1 VKLSLAL
8 ALLAVAATLLWRVI
22 RDQMPMEEMA
32 YYYDLSEQKLFAA
45 PRRLVPP
52 IRGLNDATEDAVRA
66 MVFSTT
72 GNPKDKASRKIA
84 YLEKFSPELKQQVEA
99 FRKAEEQDPTAPR
112 PPKDKADR
120 ITSRA
125 HCFVRRLT
133 DSEWYPLNSPEAE
146 KILVEWQTPDTV
158 VCVP

>member
-1 VKLSLAL
+1 MLLAL
-8 ALLAVAATLLWRVI
+8 GLLAVAAVLLWRFI
-22 RDQMPMEEMA
+22 RDQLPMEEMA
-32 YYYDLSEQKLFAA
+32 YYYDVSEQKLFAA

-52 IRGLNDATEDAVRA
+52 VRGLNDATEDAFRA
-66 MVFSTT
+66 MVYSTT
-72 GNPKDKASRKIA
+72 GKAKDKASHKIA

-99 FRKAEEQDPTAPR
+99 LQKAEEKDPKAPL

-125 HCFVRRLT
+125 HRFVRRLT
-133 DSEWYPLNSPEAE
+133 DSQWYPLDSAEAQ
-146 KILVEWQTPDTV
+146 KILVEWQTPNTV